1 MMTWRYRKIEYILP
15 HIPARYQAHANG
27 AKTPKFIW
35 QRLIINRAHPLLS
48 KKNRLNIQNFEEED
62 DEIPADILRNPLA
75 HMYGRI
81 DFGPSVV

>member
-27 AKTPKFIW
+27 AKTPKCIW